1 MVCKYYVTIHTNNSN
16 YHKKI
21 NFTFTVQTHTQTHIT
36 HTNSHTYNT
45 HTEHIITISTLC
57 EAYTPYSHNNSCR
70 CRDVGYSR
78 KHSYPFISLAKKGA
92 HLW

>member
-45 HTEHIITISTLC
+45 YTHTLNILLPSQLSVKHTLHT
-57 EAYTPYSHNNSCR
+57 ATR
-70 CRDVGYSR
+70 V
-78 KHSYPFISLAKKGA
+78 LADA
-92 HLW
+92 EV